1 MTEPV
6 TGTSALAASAPEAGA
21 KPKIPLGFDNF
32 SVSAMGWRAD
42 ALIDYEQE
50 YQKAEL
56 ERSLRYCK
64 EVLGMGLKR

>member
-1 MTEPV
+1 
-6 TGTSALAASAPEAGA
+6 
-21 KPKIPLGFDNF
+21 
-32 SVSAMGWRAD
+32 MGWRAD
-42 ALIDYEQE
+42 ALIDYGQE